1 MSTADEEE
9 RRHQQRMQK
18 KKALIDAKVAAATEE
33 RGVLILLTGNGKGKS
48 SSGFGT
54 VIRCI
59 GHGYK
64 AAVVQFIKG
73 TWDCGERNF
82 LQQRCPEVP
91 FVVMGSGFTWE
102 TQSKAKDKEAAEQ
115 AWQQTRALLQ
125 DDSLHLLLLDE
136 ITYVLNYG
144 YLDVEEVYQALRDRP
159 RNMSVIVTGRA
170 APKALQELADTVSII
185 DDNKH
190 AFRAG
195 IKARKGVEW

>member
-1 MSTADEEE
+1 MNIDNEEE
-9 RRHQQRMQK
+9 LKHQQKMQK
-18 KKALIDAKVAAATEE
+18 KKAIIDAKVANATEE

-82 LQQRCPEVP
+82 IQQRCPEVP
-91 FVVMGSGFTWE
+91 FIVMGSGFTWE
-102 TQSKAKDKEAAEQ
+102 TQNKAQDKEAAQ
-115 AWQQTRALLQ
+115 LAWQQTKKLLQ
-125 DDSLHLLLLDE
+125 DPSLHLVLLDE
-136 ITYVLNYG
+136 ITYVLKYG
-144 YLDVEEVYQALRDRP
+144 YLDAEEVYEALRNRP
-159 RNMSVIVTGRA
+159 RDQSVIVTGRG
-170 APKALQELADTVSII
+170 APPALKELADTVSII
-185 DDNKH
+185 DDKKH